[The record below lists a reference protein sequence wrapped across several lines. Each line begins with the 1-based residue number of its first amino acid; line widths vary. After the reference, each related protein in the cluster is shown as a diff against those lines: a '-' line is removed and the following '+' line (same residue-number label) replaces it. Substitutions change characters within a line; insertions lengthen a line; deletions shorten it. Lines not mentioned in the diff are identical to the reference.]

1 MSDPTPA
8 PSPPPAPS
16 AGRVRR
22 PPGLTLALLATA
34 ALYGVLPLLEA
45 YFLYRLDATTQEAF
59 LLGGV
64 TITTWTWAQALYGAV
79 MVLVCGLA
87 WWGRPPQIRFV
98 LSALLLVLTAVTLYR
113 VVETWTTPQ
122 DPIFGGQVQ
131 TALRGFLRCQLPAL
145 VLVPLY
151 VLWYLNR
158 APARAFYRRVP
169 LSAPNTVGPAPETG
183 LGNRMTERHGQ

>member
-1 MSDPTPA
+1 MSQASKPFTDREPTA
-8 PSPPPAPS
+8 TPSV
-16 AGRVRR
+16 RVRR

-45 YFLYRLDATTQEAF
+45 YFLYRLDATAEEAF

-64 TITTWTWAQALYGAV
+64 TVTTWTWAQAAYG
-79 MVLVCGLA
+79 VLVLAVCGLA

-98 LSALLLVLTAVTLYR
+98 LSGLLLVLTAITLYR

-131 TALRGFLRCQLPAL
+131 SALRGWLRCQLPAL

-151 VLWYLNR
+151 VTWYLNR

-169 LSAPNTVGPAPETG
+169 LSALTAIFPISSDDS
-183 LGNRMTERHGQ
+183 MS

>member
-1 MSDPTPA
+1 M
-8 PSPPPAPS
+8 PPDDHAYADHESS
-16 AGRVRR
+16 ASGTERVRR

-45 YFLYRLDATTQEAF
+45 YFLYRLDATAEEAF

-64 TITTWTWAQALYGAV
+64 TITAWTWIQAGYGALI
-79 MVLVCGLA
+79 LVVCALA

-98 LSALLLVLTAVTLYR
+98 LSALLLVLTAITFYR
-113 VVETWTTPQ
+113 VAETWFTPT

-131 TALRGFLRCQLPAL
+131 TTWRGFLRCQLPGL

-151 VLWYLNR
+151 VMWYLNR

-169 LSAPNTVGPAPETG
+169 LSAPSVPHTNSA
-183 LGNRMTERHGQ
+183 GNAEGGDR

>member
-1 MSDPTPA
+1 MSDSVPGSAASPA
-8 PSPPPAPS
+8 PA

-34 ALYGVLPLLEA
+34 ALYGLLPLLEA
-45 YFLYRLDATTQEAF
+45 YFLYRLDATAEEAF

-64 TITTWTWAQALYGAV
+64 TITAWTWAQAAYGAV
-79 MVLVCGLA
+79 MLLVCGLA

-98 LSALLLVLTAVTLYR
+98 LSALLLLLTAVTLYR

-169 LSAPNTVGPAPETG
+169 PPVPDAVSPGLEDSVGQG
-183 LGNRMTERHGQ
+183 VD

>member
-1 MSDPTPA
+1 MPPDNRAPAHHESPALKNAPT
-8 PSPPPAPS
+8 
-16 AGRVRR
+16 RR

-45 YFLYRLDATTQEAF
+45 YFLYRLDATAEEAF

-64 TITTWTWAQALYGAV
+64 TITAWTWIQAGYGALI
-79 MVLVCGLA
+79 LVVCALA

-98 LSALLLVLTAVTLYR
+98 LSALLLLLTAVTLYR

-122 DPIFGGQVQ
+122 DLIFGGQVQ
-131 TALRGFLRCQLPAL
+131 AALRGFLRCQLPAL

-169 LSAPNTVGPAPETG
+169 LSAPRVPHTDTAGDGEQ
-183 LGNRMTERHGQ
+183 HSH